1 MSWKDTIQKTNGI
14 PPIMLRD
21 LMRYTEDLA
30 EFIMESYSDDES
42 ENAQS
47 ATYFA
52 KKVLDEIELLKRSG
66 VR

>member
-1 MSWKDTIQKTNGI
+1 MVIKMSWKDTIQKTNGI

-30 EFIMESYSDDES
+30 EMIMKDYSDDE
-42 ENAQS
+42 
-47 ATYFA
+47 FLPIHA
-52 KKVLDEIELLKRSG
+52 KKILDEIELLKRSG

>member
-30 EFIMESYSDDES
+30 EMIMRDYSDDE
-42 ENAQS
+42 
-47 ATYFA
+47 FLPIHA
-52 KKVLDEIELLKRSG
+52 KKILDEIELLKRSG